1 MPGSVGFTRCESKG
15 NTLFEIVRY
24 CLLILFRPSSDPFL
38 GQSGPSNRVQ
48 LSPMAA
54 SFTPISMT
62 GSIAG
67 QSQIESPL
75 TRDFSSVGHLAANSD
90 PETHGPGA
98 GIIRFSEPNMPEY
111 GPVGNTH
118 FARNSFTS
126 SVPIE
131 KLDSERRSRAFVIE
145 NVPTNLSYM
154 ALAGFFNVGSL
165 AKAMC
170 LISPMLTKSK

>member
-1 MPGSVGFTRCESKG
+1 MPDSVGFIRCESKE
-15 NTLFEIVRY
+15 NTLFDIMRS
-24 CLLILFRPSSDPFL
+24 CLLILLRPSSDPFL

-62 GSIAG
+62 GNIAS
-67 QSQIESPL
+67 QSQFESPL
-75 TRDFSSVGHLAANSD
+75 TRDFSSVGRLAANSD
-90 PETHGPGA
+90 PEIHGPGA
-98 GIIRFSEPNMPEY
+98 GIIRFSEPNVPEY

-126 SVPIE
+126 SGPTE

-154 ALAGFFNVGSL
+154 ALAGFFNVS
-165 AKAMC
+165 
-170 LISPMLTKSK
+170 S

>member
-1 MPGSVGFTRCESKG
+1 
-15 NTLFEIVRY
+15 
-24 CLLILFRPSSDPFL
+24 
-38 GQSGPSNRVQ
+38 
-48 LSPMAA
+48 
-54 SFTPISMT
+54 MT

-75 TRDFSSVGHLAANSD
+75 TRDFSSVGRLAASSD
-90 PETHGPGA
+90 PEIHGPRA

-165 AKAMC
+165 IKAMC
-170 LISPMLTKSK
+170 LILPYADQE

>member
-1 MPGSVGFTRCESKG
+1 MLDSVGFIRCESKE
-15 NTLFEIVRY
+15 NTLFDIMRS
-24 CLLILFRPSSDPFL
+24 CLLILLRPSSDPFL

-62 GSIAG
+62 GNIAG

-75 TRDFSSVGHLAANSD
+75 TRDFSSVGRLAANSD
-90 PETHGPGA
+90 PEIHGPGA
-98 GIIRFSEPNMPEY
+98 GIIRFSESNVPEY

-118 FARNSFTS
+118 VARNNFTS

-154 ALAGFFNVGSL
+154 ALAGFFNVSSL

-170 LISPMLTKSK
+170 LVSLMLTKNK